1 MALFLL
7 RTYSPYVSLQMCSYV
22 LAGMHVSR
30 EVDFMC
36 RAGEVEMGYDEGQ
49 DKIWELL
56 FPQGTL
62 DRMTYGPCLS
72 AGQLLPRQHV
82 QSCATGGVS

>member
-1 MALFLL
+1 M
-7 RTYSPYVSLQMCSYV
+7 SLQMCLYV
-22 LAGMHVSR
+22 LAGVHMSR

-36 RAGEVEMGYDEGQ
+36 SAGEVEMGYDEGQ
-49 DKIWELL
+49 VKIWELL

-72 AGQLLPRQHV
+72 AG
-82 QSCATGGVS
+82 